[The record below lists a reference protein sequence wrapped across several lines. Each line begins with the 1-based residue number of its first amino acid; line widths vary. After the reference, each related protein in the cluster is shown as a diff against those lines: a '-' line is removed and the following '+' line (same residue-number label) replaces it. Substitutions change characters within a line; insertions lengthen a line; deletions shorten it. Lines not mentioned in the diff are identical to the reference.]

1 MKIRSSFVSNS
12 SSASYI
18 ITINKEKSEFVMECL
33 REYAH
38 SYFYEKDFAA
48 LIEKRISAAL
58 QEQEYAKESA
68 DDEYKGWKIQEATTT
83 LAAYRDYK
91 SRLEACDHDLTRV
104 FDLLMEH
111 KGIEVEEVFDKTLIK
126 GKTDMHNSMDDMP
139 DFMKDVALYYLANAP
154 EAIRLRVES
163 HS

>member
-48 LIEKRISAAL
+48 LIEKRISAGCRFWLLAL
-58 QEQEYAKESA
+58 ARSTSA
-68 DDEYKGWKIQEATTT
+68 PSVP
-83 LAAYRDYK
+83 AAADLK
-91 SRLEACDHDLTRV
+91 SA
-104 FDLLMEH
+104 
-111 KGIEVEEVFDKTLIK
+111 
-126 GKTDMHNSMDDMP
+126 
-139 DFMKDVALYYLANAP
+139 AP
-154 EAIRLRVES
+154 SPPLWM
-163 HS
+163 